1 MVTRKRDELITVEIN
16 ISCMASQTYHTK
28 LPARQVTK
36 YINDNDQHGLR
47 RAVEES
53 ESFTH
58 TDWGNFDALD
68 MEEILLSNKYGIV
81 EWKIQIPGQ
90 TKSEFKLIKD
100 RKNCLS
106 EDMEKL
112 IKEFK

>member
-1 MVTRKRDELITVEIN
+1 
-16 ISCMASQTYHTK
+16 
-28 LPARQVTK
+28 
-36 YINDNDQHGLR
+36 
-47 RAVEES
+47 
-53 ESFTH
+53 
-58 TDWGNFDALD
+58 